1 MKTVFIFINDYNY
14 KLVFT
19 VNAYF
24 TYNVE
29 CTAESTPTLRHIVK
43 QNKKNRYK
51 LNQVRYLFII
61 LNSFFIFI
69 NILFNFNLYSDTH
82 KSSVVR
88 ALLSVVVK

>member
-1 MKTVFIFINDYNY
+1 MNDYNY

-43 QNKKNRYK
+43 QKKTATNWIK
-51 LNQVRYLFII
+51 WGIYL
-61 LNSFFIFI
+61 
-69 NILFNFNLYSDTH
+69 LF
-82 KSSVVR
+82 
-88 ALLSVVVK
+88 

>member
-43 QNKKNRYK
+43 QKKNPLQTESSEESIYYFK
-51 LNQVRYLFII
+51 
-61 LNSFFIFI
+61 FIFY
-69 NILFNFNLYSDTH
+69 FY
-82 KSSVVR
+82 
-88 ALLSVVVK
+88 

>member
-43 QNKKNRYK
+43 QKKKKTPLQTESSEESIYYFK
-51 LNQVRYLFII
+51 
-61 LNSFFIFI
+61 FIFY
-69 NILFNFNLYSDTH
+69 FY
-82 KSSVVR
+82 
-88 ALLSVVVK
+88 

>member
-29 CTAESTPTLRHIVK
+29 CTAESTPTLHHIVK
-43 QNKKNRYK
+43 QKKKKKNPLQTESSEESIYYFK
-51 LNQVRYLFII
+51 
-61 LNSFFIFI
+61 FIFY
-69 NILFNFNLYSDTH
+69 FY
-82 KSSVVR
+82 
-88 ALLSVVVK
+88 

>member
-43 QNKKNRYK
+43 QKKNRYK
-51 LNQVRYLFII
+51 LNQVRNLFII